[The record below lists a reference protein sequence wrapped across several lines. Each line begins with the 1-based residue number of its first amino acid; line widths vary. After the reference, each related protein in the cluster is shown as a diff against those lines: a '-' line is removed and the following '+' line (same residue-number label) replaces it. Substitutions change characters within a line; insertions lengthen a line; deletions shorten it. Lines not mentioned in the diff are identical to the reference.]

1 MASFWRQFS
10 KLGSVANVYA
20 KACVQHSKLL
30 AVSANRPV
38 LGSSEAHQLLPV
50 SSVVTQSRWASSDSP
65 QTTDYAPP
73 SPYKNPGPRRYGY
86 VPKMFA
92 GGVLPR
98 HGRKPLPI
106 PTYKQPDNWS
116 TKKALFGQNDYI
128 DILGSGNVHPVDLMR
143 GPEWLIGFNGN
154 ELQRLVRRI
163 RFQGNRLK
171 AYYPTKYLQIQK
183 RISFLYK
190 KYNHHRISKN
200 R

>member
-1 MASFWRQFS
+1 MASLLRQFS
-10 KLGSVANVYA
+10 TLSSVANVFA
-20 KACVQHSKLL
+20 KACLQQSKL
-30 AVSANRPV
+30 ANRPV
-38 LGSSEAHQLLPV
+38 LGSLELHHIMPV
-50 SSVVTQSRWASSDSP
+50 SSAVNQSKCASSDSR
-65 QTTDYAPP
+65 QTTDYSPP
-73 SPYKNPGPRRYGY
+73 SPYRNPGPRRYGY

-98 HGRKPLPI
+98 YGRKPLPI

-128 DILGSGNVHPVDLMR
+128 DILGSGHVHPVDLMR

-154 ELQRLVRRI
+154 ELQRLTRRL
-163 RFQGNRLK
+163 RFQGNKLRT
-171 AYYPTKYLQIQK
+171 YYPTKYFQIRK

-190 KYNHHRISKN
+190 KYNNHRISKN